1 MRARRHVRRPPDLT
15 SLFDVL
21 FIIVFVALIRAA
33 AAQQALAAAE
43 ALQTPAKPAPQPPQ
57 PPAEISALR
66 VRALATIS
74 ADLAGRT
81 PLVIRVSATGTLEM
95 LEADGKK
102 LPLDV
107 PLLVHDPDSN
117 IELAYQGDRSVELRV
132 CRIAALHLSK
142 PDLAGYLV
150 IVAPARAF
158 ADLPEGLYLGLHR
171 DLDRCLTDQHGLAAI
186 VEPPPPAPKPTP

>member
-1 MRARRHVRRPPDLT
+1 MKVRVRRRVRRPPDLT

-33 AAQQALAAAE
+33 AAQQALAQVTA
-43 ALQTPAKPAPQPPQ
+43 PPPKPAPQPPQ
-57 PPAEISALR
+57 PPADVAALR
-66 VRALATIS
+66 TRALATIT

-81 PLVIRVSATGTLEM
+81 PLVIRVSATGTVEAI
-95 LEADGKK
+95 EADGKK
-102 LPLDV
+102 LALDV

-117 IELAYQGDRSVELRV
+117 VEFAYLGDRSVELRV
-132 CRIAALHLSK
+132 CRIAALHLNK

-150 IVAPARAF
+150 IVAPARPF

-171 DLDRCLTDQHGLAAI
+171 DLDRCLADQHGLAAML
-186 VEPPPPAPKPTP
+186 EPQPQPQKPAP